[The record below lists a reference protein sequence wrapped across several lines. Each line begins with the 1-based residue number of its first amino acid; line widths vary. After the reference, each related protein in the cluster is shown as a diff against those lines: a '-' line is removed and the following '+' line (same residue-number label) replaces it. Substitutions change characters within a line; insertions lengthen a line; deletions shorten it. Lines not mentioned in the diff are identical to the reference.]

1 MTSTAAVLLPEYCYA
16 DYSILKPISEHE
28 PRLRYCT
35 LSFCGY
41 TDLMHQ
47 LLLNREIYTEFIQ
60 EHLPRAKRFLWIV
73 TADIK
78 DLHIDVNNRF
88 QPLLEVLSDLVES
101 GVAVRLIHAKE
112 PGPRFREDFDR
123 FDALINNDLFER
135 ILCPRVHTKAIVID
149 GQLAFVGSANLTG
162 AGMGAKHADRRN
174 FEAGF
179 VFDDPKQLDQLMGWI
194 DELYLGEH
202 CRTCKRREYCPDP
215 IDELNR

>member
-1 MTSTAAVLLPEYCYA
+1 M
-16 DYSILKPISEHE
+16 LKRS
-28 PRLRYCT
+28 
-35 LSFCGY
+35 Y
-41 TDLMHQ
+41 TQPMYR

-60 EHLPRAKRFLWIV
+60 THLPAAQRYLWIV

-78 DLHIDVNNRF
+78 DVHVDVNNRF

-123 FDALINNDLFER
+123 FDALVESDLFER

-149 GQLAFVGSANLTG
+149 GTLAFVGSANLTG
-162 AGMGAKHADRRN
+162 AGMGAKGEHKRN

-179 VFDDPKQLDQLMGWI
+179 MFDDPDHLAELMHWI
-194 DELYLGEH
+194 DELYLGEYCH
-202 CRTCKRREYCPDP
+202 GCQRREYCPDP
-215 IDELNR
+215 IIELNR